1 MEINLEGVYQSY
13 LQTVGLSEAGM
24 PETQRVQTKEAF
36 MAGMTSLADIFT
48 GGIPE
53 LGDDEAVQAIDSINS
68 QIAKYWEDRLKQ

>member
-36 MAGMTSLADIFT
+36 MVGMSSMAELFT
-48 GGIPE
+48 GMIPE
-53 LGDDEAVQAIDSINS
+53 LSDDEAMDAIDSINS
-68 QIAKYWEDRLKQ
+68 QLAKYWQDRLKQ